1 MDDLYREYI
10 LDHYH
15 NPRHKHPLDPADIEY
30 EDDNPVCGD
39 YIRITLRVDE
49 NDVVTEVGWEGD
61 GCAISQ
67 ASASM
72 LYETLPG
79 KTLDEIKQITPEE
92 IYEMLGIPLSPVR
105 VKCAL
110 LSLKVLKGG
119 VYGLGPAP
127 HEEDEGQPGR

>member
-1 MDDLYREYI
+1 MDDLYREFI

-15 NPRHKHPLDPADIEY
+15 NPRKKGLLNPHDLDY

-39 YIRITLRVDE
+39 TIRITLRVDE

-61 GCAISQ
+61 GCAVSQ
-67 ASASM
+67 ASASI

-79 KTLDEIKQITPEE
+79 KTLEE
-92 IYEMLGIPLSPVR
+92 VKAISPADIYELLGISLSPVR
-105 VKCAL
+105 VKCAM

-119 VYGLGPAP
+119 VYGLPIGD
-127 HEEDEGQPGR
+127 EEL